1 MNFLFPTS
9 SGQFAGTKP
18 SKASYSAP
26 KALTRASFAGAARF
40 AGIATAM
47 CLLVPSFAR
56 AAGELQQAEQ
66 LVEAGRSAEAI
77 ALVQRYGKSTD
88 AAWAQVHSAALLASG
103 QSRRAVD
110 VLAPLHAADPL
121 NLGLANNYA
130 VALEAIGATDTARQ
144 VLERALGDG
153 ATTAAA
159 FRNLRS
165 LYAKLAA
172 AAYARAVD
180 APVQRVSPTL
190 ALVMPSDRQ
199 ALAFKP
205 GAGDQTPA
213 ISRGPAPAPTI
224 PPMAALGPEV
234 SVPSRPIPAP
244 TVSPTPAAAPTPSPS
259 AIATN
264 SGPSKPTATP
274 APPPLAVAST
284 PPASSAPSAATVAN
298 SGTPKPA
305 DRPADKPADK
315 SADKSADK
323 PNDRPAEKPADK
335 PTERAAEKTAESAAE
350 KAANDRQAAA
360 LAQLERA
367 TANWAAA
374 WSRKDVPAYLAFY
387 ARNFQPPSGLSRSE
401 WEKQRHERLNR
412 SGTIKVTIDSLKV
425 VADGDGWRVTFRQHY
440 RATGLESTATK
451 SMRWVQDGGR
461 WLIQAERAQ

>member
-1 MNFLFPTS
+1 VNFLFPLKLGLS
-9 SGQFAGTKP
+9 AG
-18 SKASYSAP
+18 
-26 KALTRASFAGAARF
+26 LVIAACL
-40 AGIATAM
+40 ATAS
-47 CLLVPSFAR
+47 LAR
-56 AAGELQQAEQ
+56 AAGELHQAEQ

-77 ALVQRYGKSTD
+77 ALVQRFGKSSD
-88 AAWAQVHSAALLASG
+88 VAWAQVHSAALLASG

-110 VLAPLHAADPL
+110 ILAPLHAADPL

-153 ATTAAA
+153 AGTAAA

-180 APVQRVSPTL
+180 APVQRMSPTL

-199 ALAFKP
+199 ALAFTP
-205 GAGDQTPA
+205 GTGDQSPA
-213 ISRGPAPAPTI
+213 ISRGPAPAPAI
-224 PPMAALGPEV
+224 PPMAALGPEA
-234 SVPSRPIPAP
+234 PSATRPTSSPTPTPTPTPPPSPTPPAP
-244 TVSPTPAAAPTPSPS
+244 TASTNPGVAKPPAAAT
-259 AIATN
+259 
-264 SGPSKPTATP
+264 
-274 APPPLAVAST
+274 PPLAVASV
-284 PPASSAPSAATVAN
+284 PAAPSAPPSVAPVA
-298 SGTPKPA
+298 SPGTPKPT
-305 DRPADKPADK
+305 
-315 SADKSADK
+315 
-323 PNDRPAEKPADK
+323 EKA
-335 PTERAAEKTAESAAE
+335 TEKTTESAAE
-350 KAANDRQAAA
+350 KSANDRQAAA
-360 LAQLERA
+360 LVQLERA

-387 ARNFQPPSGLSRSE
+387 ARGFQPSPGLSRSE

-412 SGTIKVTIDSLKV
+412 PGSIKVTIDDLKI

-451 SMRWVQDGGR
+451 SMRWVHEGGR

>member
-1 MNFLFPTS
+1 MNFLFPLKLGLSAGLVIAACLATS
-9 SGQFAGTKP
+9 S
-18 SKASYSAP
+18 
-26 KALTRASFAGAARF
+26 L
-40 AGIATAM
+40 
-47 CLLVPSFAR
+47 AR
-56 AAGELQQAEQ
+56 AAGELHQAEQ

-77 ALVQRYGKSTD
+77 ALVQRFGKSSD
-88 AAWAQVHSAALLASG
+88 VAWAQVHSAALLASG

-110 VLAPLHAADPL
+110 ILAPLHAADPL

-153 ATTAAA
+153 AGTAAA

-180 APVQRVSPTL
+180 APVQRMSPTL

-199 ALAFKP
+199 ALAFTP
-205 GAGDQTPA
+205 GTGDQSPA
-213 ISRGPAPAPTI
+213 ISRGPAPAPAI
-224 PPMAALGPEV
+224 PPMAALGPEA
-234 SVPSRPIPAP
+234 PSATRPTSSPTPTPTPTPPTSPTPPAP
-244 TVSPTPAAAPTPSPS
+244 TASTNPGVAKPPAAAT
-259 AIATN
+259 
-264 SGPSKPTATP
+264 
-274 APPPLAVAST
+274 PPLAVASV
-284 PPASSAPSAATVAN
+284 PAAPSAPPSVAPVA
-298 SGTPKPA
+298 SPGTPKPT
-305 DRPADKPADK
+305 
-315 SADKSADK
+315 
-323 PNDRPAEKPADK
+323 EKA
-335 PTERAAEKTAESAAE
+335 TEKTTESAAE
-350 KAANDRQAAA
+350 KSANDRQAAA
-360 LAQLERA
+360 LVQLERA

-387 ARNFQPPSGLSRSE
+387 ARGFQPPPGLSRSD

-412 SGTIKVTIDSLKV
+412 PGSIKVTIDDLKI

-451 SMRWVQDGGR
+451 SMRWVHEGGR

>member
-1 MNFLFPTS
+1 VNFLFPLKLGLSAGLVIAACLATS
-9 SGQFAGTKP
+9 S
-18 SKASYSAP
+18 
-26 KALTRASFAGAARF
+26 L
-40 AGIATAM
+40 
-47 CLLVPSFAR
+47 AR
-56 AAGELQQAEQ
+56 AAGELHQAEQ

-77 ALVQRYGKSTD
+77 ALVQRFGKSSD
-88 AAWAQVHSAALLASG
+88 VAWAQVHSAALLASG

-110 VLAPLHAADPL
+110 ILAPLHAADPL

-153 ATTAAA
+153 AGTAAA

-180 APVQRVSPTL
+180 APVQRMSPTL

-199 ALAFKP
+199 ALAFTP
-205 GAGDQTPA
+205 GTGDQSPA
-213 ISRGPAPAPTI
+213 ISRGPAPAPAI
-224 PPMAALGPEV
+224 PPMAALGPEA
-234 SVPSRPIPAP
+234 PSATRPTSSPTPTPTPTPPTSPTPPAP
-244 TVSPTPAAAPTPSPS
+244 TASTNPGVAKPPAAAT
-259 AIATN
+259 
-264 SGPSKPTATP
+264 
-274 APPPLAVAST
+274 PPLAVASV
-284 PPASSAPSAATVAN
+284 PAAPSAPPSVAPVA
-298 SGTPKPA
+298 SPGTPKPT
-305 DRPADKPADK
+305 
-315 SADKSADK
+315 
-323 PNDRPAEKPADK
+323 EKA
-335 PTERAAEKTAESAAE
+335 TEKTTESAAE
-350 KAANDRQAAA
+350 KSANDRQAAA
-360 LAQLERA
+360 LVQLERA

-387 ARNFQPPSGLSRSE
+387 ARGFQPPPGLSRSE

-412 SGTIKVTIDSLKV
+412 PGSIKVTIDDLKI

-451 SMRWVQDGGR
+451 SMRWVHEGGR

>member
-1 MNFLFPTS
+1 MNFLSHLKLGPV
-9 SGQFAGTKP
+9 AG
-18 SKASYSAP
+18 
-26 KALTRASFAGAARF
+26 
-40 AGIATAM
+40 
-47 CLLVPSFAR
+47 LLITLFLAEPPLAR
-56 AAGELQQAEQ
+56 AAGELHQAEQ
-66 LVEAGRSAEAI
+66 LVEAGRTTEAI

-88 AAWAQVHSAALLASG
+88 PAWAQVHSAALLASG

-110 VLAPLHAADPL
+110 LLAPLHAADPL

-153 ATTAAA
+153 AATAAA

-180 APVQRVSPTL
+180 APVQRTSPTL

-199 ALAFKP
+199 ALAFTP
-205 GAGDQTPA
+205 GAGDQSPA
-213 ISRGPAPAPTI
+213 ISRGPVPTPTI
-224 PPMAALGPEV
+224 PPMAALGPE
-234 SVPSRPIPAP
+234 PSPSNRPASSTTSSTTSPATASTTSSTSSSTAIAP
-244 TVSPTPAAAPTPSPS
+244 TNAAATKPTPS
-259 AIATN
+259 T
-264 SGPSKPTATP
+264 T
-274 APPPLAVAST
+274 PPPLTVASAPVAPAA
-284 PPASSAPSAATVAN
+284 PPVAPSAGP
-298 SGTPKPA
+298 GTPKPA
-305 DRPADKPADK
+305 EKPVDK
-315 SADKSADK
+315 
-323 PNDRPAEKPADK
+323 PAEKPIDK
-335 PTERAAEKTAESAAE
+335 PSEKTANKTPESSPE
-350 KAANDRQAAA
+350 KPANDRQAAA

-387 ARNFQPPSGLSRSE
+387 ARNFQPPTGLSRSE

-412 SGTIKVTIDSLKV
+412 SGSIKVTIDDLKV
-425 VADGDGWRVTFRQHY
+425 AADGDGWRVTFRQHY

-451 SMRWVQDGGR
+451 SMRWVHEGGR

>member
-1 MNFLFPTS
+1 MNFLFPLKLGLSAGLVIAACLATS
-9 SGQFAGTKP
+9 S
-18 SKASYSAP
+18 
-26 KALTRASFAGAARF
+26 L
-40 AGIATAM
+40 
-47 CLLVPSFAR
+47 AR
-56 AAGELQQAEQ
+56 AAGELHQAEQ

-77 ALVQRYGKSTD
+77 ALVQRFGKSSD
-88 AAWAQVHSAALLASG
+88 VAWAQVHSAALLASG

-110 VLAPLHAADPL
+110 ILAPLHAADPL

-153 ATTAAA
+153 AGTAAA

-180 APVQRVSPTL
+180 APVQRMSPTL

-199 ALAFKP
+199 ALAFTP
-205 GAGDQTPA
+205 GTGDQSPA
-213 ISRGPAPAPTI
+213 ISRGPAPAPAI
-224 PPMAALGPEV
+224 PPMAALGPEA
-234 SVPSRPIPAP
+234 PSATRPTSSPTPTPTPTPPTSPTPPAP
-244 TVSPTPAAAPTPSPS
+244 TASTNPGVAKPPAAAT
-259 AIATN
+259 
-264 SGPSKPTATP
+264 
-274 APPPLAVAST
+274 PPLAVASA
-284 PPASSAPSAATVAN
+284 PAAPSAPSVAPVA
-298 SGTPKPA
+298 SPGTPKPT
-305 DRPADKPADK
+305 
-315 SADKSADK
+315 
-323 PNDRPAEKPADK
+323 EKA
-335 PTERAAEKTAESAAE
+335 TEKTTESAAE
-350 KAANDRQAAA
+350 KSANDRQAAA
-360 LAQLERA
+360 LVQLERA

-387 ARNFQPPSGLSRSE
+387 ARGFQPPPGLSRSD

-412 SGTIKVTIDSLKV
+412 PGSIKVTIDDLKI

-451 SMRWVQDGGR
+451 SMRWVHEGGR